1 MYLEIKN
8 ITKVIDGTKVL
19 DSITLSM
26 ERGKIYGLR
35 GRNGSGKT
43 MIMKAI
49 CGLIRVKEGEI
60 WIDGELLGKKY
71 DFPKS
76 IGALIETPGF
86 VENYSGYSN
95 LKMLADMKGF
105 IGKKEIEMIMERV
118 GLDPKEKKKVKK
130 YSLGMRQKLGI
141 AAALMEH
148 PELIVLD
155 EPINALDE
163 ESVQVLHCRVKQK
176 KKRGLIRILS
186 IIVIVCAIIPV
197 IKVNQR
203 YPEPKKV
210 MIEKGIKG
218 KQKEGLSLTIR
229 ETKWLNRKELEENY
243 ANTLTMLEKRDYKAV
258 FVKAILKNETEQ
270 EQKFF
275 VYNLYL
281 ESDIYFYNG
290 LDMELYTA
298 IEGNPAAEIILKPKE
313 EILMTLPYS
322 VSDLYFEKNQWET
335 LEENLFYLVEERYPE
350 KICWEI

>member
-105 IGKKEIEMIMERV
+105 IGKNEIETIMERV

-155 EPINALDE
+155 EPTNALDE
-163 ESVQVLHCRVKQK
+163 ESVQVLHCLLQEEKERGALIIIASHDEEELKRLCDEIYIVNAGKVK
-176 KKRGLIRILS
+176 KKS
-186 IIVIVCAIIPV
+186 EEM
-197 IKVNQR
+197 
-203 YPEPKKV
+203 PE
-210 MIEKGIKG
+210 G
-218 KQKEGLSLTIR
+218 KQKN
-229 ETKWLNRKELEENY
+229 WEE
-243 ANTLTMLEKRDYKAV
+243 
-258 FVKAILKNETEQ
+258 
-270 EQKFF
+270 
-275 VYNLYL
+275 
-281 ESDIYFYNG
+281 
-290 LDMELYTA
+290 
-298 IEGNPAAEIILKPKE
+298 
-313 EILMTLPYS
+313 
-322 VSDLYFEKNQWET
+322 
-335 LEENLFYLVEERYPE
+335 VE
-350 KICWEI
+350 

>member
-43 MIMKAI
+43 MIMKAV

-155 EPINALDE
+155 EPTNALDE
-163 ESVQVLHCRVKQK
+163 ESVQVLHCLLQEEKDRGALIIIASHDEEELKRLCDEIYIVNAGKVK
-176 KKRGLIRILS
+176 KKS
-186 IIVIVCAIIPV
+186 EEM
-197 IKVNQR
+197 
-203 YPEPKKV
+203 PE
-210 MIEKGIKG
+210 G
-218 KQKEGLSLTIR
+218 
-229 ETKWLNRKELEENY
+229 
-243 ANTLTMLEKRDYKAV
+243 
-258 FVKAILKNETEQ
+258 
-270 EQKFF
+270 EQK
-275 VYNLYL
+275 NW
-281 ESDIYFYNG
+281 
-290 LDMELYTA
+290 
-298 IEGNPAAEIILKPKE
+298 E
-313 EILMTLPYS
+313 E
-322 VSDLYFEKNQWET
+322 
-335 LEENLFYLVEERYPE
+335 VE
-350 KICWEI
+350 

>member
-19 DSITLSM
+19 DSVTLSM

-86 VENYSGYSN
+86 VENYSGFSN

-105 IGKKEIEMIMERV
+105 IGK
-118 GLDPKEKKKVKK
+118 
-130 YSLGMRQKLGI
+130 I

-155 EPINALDE
+155 EPTNALDE
-163 ESVQVLHCRVKQK
+163 ESVQVLHCLLQGEKDRGALIIIASHDEEELKRLCDEIYIVNAGKVK
-176 KKRGLIRILS
+176 KKLE
-186 IIVIVCAIIPV
+186 
-197 IKVNQR
+197 QM
-203 YPEPKKV
+203 PE
-210 MIEKGIKG
+210 G
-218 KQKEGLSLTIR
+218 KQNN
-229 ETKWLNRKELEENY
+229 WEE
-243 ANTLTMLEKRDYKAV
+243 
-258 FVKAILKNETEQ
+258 
-270 EQKFF
+270 
-275 VYNLYL
+275 
-281 ESDIYFYNG
+281 
-290 LDMELYTA
+290 
-298 IEGNPAAEIILKPKE
+298 
-313 EILMTLPYS
+313 
-322 VSDLYFEKNQWET
+322 
-335 LEENLFYLVEERYPE
+335 VE
-350 KICWEI
+350 

>member
-43 MIMKAI
+43 MIMKAV

-155 EPINALDE
+155 EPTNALDE
-163 ESVQVLHCRVKQK
+163 ESVQVLHCLLQEEKDRGALIMISSHDEEELKLLCDEIYIVNAGKVK
-176 KKRGLIRILS
+176 KKLEQ
-186 IIVIVCAIIPV
+186 IP
-197 IKVNQR
+197 
-203 YPEPKKV
+203 E
-210 MIEKGIKG
+210 G
-218 KQKEGLSLTIR
+218 KQNN
-229 ETKWLNRKELEENY
+229 WEE
-243 ANTLTMLEKRDYKAV
+243 
-258 FVKAILKNETEQ
+258 
-270 EQKFF
+270 
-275 VYNLYL
+275 
-281 ESDIYFYNG
+281 
-290 LDMELYTA
+290 
-298 IEGNPAAEIILKPKE
+298 
-313 EILMTLPYS
+313 
-322 VSDLYFEKNQWET
+322 
-335 LEENLFYLVEERYPE
+335 VE
-350 KICWEI
+350 

>member
-155 EPINALDE
+155 EPTNALDE
-163 ESVQVLHCRVKQK
+163 ESVQVLHCLLQEEKDRGALIMISSHDEEELKLLCDEIYIVNAGKVK
-176 KKRGLIRILS
+176 KKLE
-186 IIVIVCAIIPV
+186 
-197 IKVNQR
+197 QM
-203 YPEPKKV
+203 PE
-210 MIEKGIKG
+210 G
-218 KQKEGLSLTIR
+218 KQNN
-229 ETKWLNRKELEENY
+229 WEE
-243 ANTLTMLEKRDYKAV
+243 
-258 FVKAILKNETEQ
+258 
-270 EQKFF
+270 
-275 VYNLYL
+275 
-281 ESDIYFYNG
+281 
-290 LDMELYTA
+290 
-298 IEGNPAAEIILKPKE
+298 
-313 EILMTLPYS
+313 
-322 VSDLYFEKNQWET
+322 
-335 LEENLFYLVEERYPE
+335 VE
-350 KICWEI
+350 

>member
-19 DSITLSM
+19 DSVTLSM

-105 IGKKEIEMIMERV
+105 IGKKEIETIMERV

-155 EPINALDE
+155 EPTNALDE
-163 ESVQVLHCRVKQK
+163 ESVQVLHCLLQEEKDRGALIIIASHDEEELKRLCDEIYIVNAGKVK
-176 KKRGLIRILS
+176 KKLE
-186 IIVIVCAIIPV
+186 
-197 IKVNQR
+197 QM
-203 YPEPKKV
+203 PE
-210 MIEKGIKG
+210 G
-218 KQKEGLSLTIR
+218 KQNN
-229 ETKWLNRKELEENY
+229 WEE
-243 ANTLTMLEKRDYKAV
+243 
-258 FVKAILKNETEQ
+258 
-270 EQKFF
+270 
-275 VYNLYL
+275 
-281 ESDIYFYNG
+281 
-290 LDMELYTA
+290 
-298 IEGNPAAEIILKPKE
+298 
-313 EILMTLPYS
+313 
-322 VSDLYFEKNQWET
+322 
-335 LEENLFYLVEERYPE
+335 VE
-350 KICWEI
+350 

>member
-163 ESVQVLHCRVKQK
+163 ESVQVLHCLLQEEKDRGALIMISSHDEEELKLLCDEIYIVNAGKVK
-176 KKRGLIRILS
+176 KKLE
-186 IIVIVCAIIPV
+186 
-197 IKVNQR
+197 QM
-203 YPEPKKV
+203 PE
-210 MIEKGIKG
+210 G
-218 KQKEGLSLTIR
+218 KQNN
-229 ETKWLNRKELEENY
+229 WEE
-243 ANTLTMLEKRDYKAV
+243 
-258 FVKAILKNETEQ
+258 
-270 EQKFF
+270 
-275 VYNLYL
+275 
-281 ESDIYFYNG
+281 
-290 LDMELYTA
+290 
-298 IEGNPAAEIILKPKE
+298 
-313 EILMTLPYS
+313 
-322 VSDLYFEKNQWET
+322 
-335 LEENLFYLVEERYPE
+335 VE
-350 KICWEI
+350 

>member
-8 ITKVIDGTKVL
+8 ITKVIDGIKVL

-43 MIMKAI
+43 MIMKAV

-155 EPINALDE
+155 EPTNALDE
-163 ESVQVLHCRVKQK
+163 ESVQVLHCLLQEEKDRGALIMISSHDEEELKLLCDEIYIVNAGKVK
-176 KKRGLIRILS
+176 KKLEQ
-186 IIVIVCAIIPV
+186 IP
-197 IKVNQR
+197 
-203 YPEPKKV
+203 E
-210 MIEKGIKG
+210 G
-218 KQKEGLSLTIR
+218 KQNN
-229 ETKWLNRKELEENY
+229 WEE
-243 ANTLTMLEKRDYKAV
+243 
-258 FVKAILKNETEQ
+258 
-270 EQKFF
+270 
-275 VYNLYL
+275 
-281 ESDIYFYNG
+281 
-290 LDMELYTA
+290 
-298 IEGNPAAEIILKPKE
+298 
-313 EILMTLPYS
+313 
-322 VSDLYFEKNQWET
+322 
-335 LEENLFYLVEERYPE
+335 VE
-350 KICWEI
+350 

>member
-19 DSITLSM
+19 DSVTLSM

-105 IGKKEIEMIMERV
+105 IGKKEIETIMERV

-155 EPINALDE
+155 EPTNALDE
-163 ESVQVLHCRVKQK
+163 ESVQVLHCLLQEEKDRGALIIIASHDEEELKRLCDEIYIVNAGKVK
-176 KKRGLIRILS
+176 KKS
-186 IIVIVCAIIPV
+186 EEM
-197 IKVNQR
+197 
-203 YPEPKKV
+203 PE
-210 MIEKGIKG
+210 G
-218 KQKEGLSLTIR
+218 
-229 ETKWLNRKELEENY
+229 
-243 ANTLTMLEKRDYKAV
+243 
-258 FVKAILKNETEQ
+258 
-270 EQKFF
+270 EQK
-275 VYNLYL
+275 NW
-281 ESDIYFYNG
+281 
-290 LDMELYTA
+290 
-298 IEGNPAAEIILKPKE
+298 E
-313 EILMTLPYS
+313 E
-322 VSDLYFEKNQWET
+322 
-335 LEENLFYLVEERYPE
+335 VE
-350 KICWEI
+350 

>member
-19 DSITLSM
+19 DSVTLSM

-105 IGKKEIEMIMERV
+105 IGKKEIETIMERV

-155 EPINALDE
+155 EPTNALDE
-163 ESVQVLHCRVKQK
+163 ESVQVLHCLLQEEKDRGALIIIASHDEEELKRLCDEIYIVNAGKVK
-176 KKRGLIRILS
+176 KKS
-186 IIVIVCAIIPV
+186 EEM
-197 IKVNQR
+197 
-203 YPEPKKV
+203 PE
-210 MIEKGIKG
+210 G
-218 KQKEGLSLTIR
+218 
-229 ETKWLNRKELEENY
+229 
-243 ANTLTMLEKRDYKAV
+243 
-258 FVKAILKNETEQ
+258 
-270 EQKFF
+270 EQK
-275 VYNLYL
+275 
-281 ESDIYFYNG
+281 
-290 LDMELYTA
+290 TW
-298 IEGNPAAEIILKPKE
+298 E
-313 EILMTLPYS
+313 E
-322 VSDLYFEKNQWET
+322 
-335 LEENLFYLVEERYPE
+335 VE
-350 KICWEI
+350 

>member
-105 IGKKEIEMIMERV
+105 IGKKEIETIMERV

-155 EPINALDE
+155 EPTNALDE
-163 ESVQVLHCRVKQK
+163 ESVQVLHCLLQEEKDRGALIIIASHDEEELKRLCDEIYIVNAGKVK
-176 KKRGLIRILS
+176 KKS
-186 IIVIVCAIIPV
+186 EEM
-197 IKVNQR
+197 
-203 YPEPKKV
+203 PE
-210 MIEKGIKG
+210 G
-218 KQKEGLSLTIR
+218 
-229 ETKWLNRKELEENY
+229 
-243 ANTLTMLEKRDYKAV
+243 
-258 FVKAILKNETEQ
+258 
-270 EQKFF
+270 EQK
-275 VYNLYL
+275 NW
-281 ESDIYFYNG
+281 
-290 LDMELYTA
+290 
-298 IEGNPAAEIILKPKE
+298 E
-313 EILMTLPYS
+313 E
-322 VSDLYFEKNQWET
+322 
-335 LEENLFYLVEERYPE
+335 VE
-350 KICWEI
+350 